1 MNTDNKTQ
9 LNVMHIQ
16 SRGKTHTLFDRFF
29 ARGTASIVNIF
40 YHQANS
46 SIGPVTFGVL
56 VRPPHRMIQEL
67 PFFTTIFNW
76 KNETLNNAPYLAL
89 FA

>member
-1 MNTDNKTQ
+1 MNTHNKTQ

-16 SRGKTHTLFDRFF
+16 SRGKSHTLFGRFF
-29 ARGTASIVNIF
+29 ARGTASIVNIS

-46 SIGPVTFGVL
+46 SITFGVL

-76 KNETLNNAPYLAL
+76 KNETLNNAPYSAL